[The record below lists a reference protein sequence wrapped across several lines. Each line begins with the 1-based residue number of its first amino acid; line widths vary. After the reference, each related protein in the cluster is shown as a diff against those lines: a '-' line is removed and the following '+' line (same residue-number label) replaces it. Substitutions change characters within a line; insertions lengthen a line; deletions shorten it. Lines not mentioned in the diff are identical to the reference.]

1 MVKNKVSETIT
12 ENIFRGYYGSS
23 EFIEKSAIPQKF
35 GFKSKKNTGKNGY
48 PDFFKY
54 LKNYVIIVEAK
65 AIDHLEAEKEV
76 QYYMEVNSI
85 KKEDKIGI
93 AVSGQDESQLKVS
106 YYIQFQGEKIEKLE
120 IKDKLLSISNINKIY
135 EKRKNGESTSDEEL
149 ITILKSLNR
158 KFHEGNKVRETD
170 RSLFFSGILIALTNN
185 NFRNIYRSISEPTQK
200 EVKYAKNSLLEA
212 HHMNEEMLKSISFQ
226 LASKINTLSKQ
237 FSWFDRF
244 SFIKNID
251 FSLDEYKKIIEQVET
266 KIFIPYENEEK
277 LDILGKAYKIFL
289 SRAGSA
295 ESKNIILTPDH
306 IRSLM
311 IKLGRLTVDDV
322 VLDTCT
328 GSGGFLMDSMEKLI
342 NLAKEDQD
350 KIERI
355 LESQL
360 IGIEN
365 DPILFSLACSNMF
378 LHGDG
383 RSNLIFRSSLI
394 GDTEENLIDPED
406 MGLLK
411 YISQMKPTKCFINP
425 PYESNLPISFAIQ
438 AINYIEANGKL
449 IVIMPTPTLTKNQN
463 GLTEVLLEKAK
474 LDFVIKMP
482 FNLFSEQKR
491 TVNTSIFGFTKT
503 PHKKDDKVLFYELED
518 DGFKSVQH
526 KGKIDKDGKWN
537 DIEVEII
544 DSINNLVEIPGVS
557 QLKKIF
563 DTKGDLKSYGY
574 DKPGETKHEFV
585 SLGSLFDIKSGTLA
599 SEKNDPDGDYD
610 FVTAAD
616 QWKKHSEYTHDTEAL
631 IYATKAG
638 GSLGKS
644 QYVNGKFIASNLCLV
659 LTRKPSINSEEYK
672 ELISKIDANPSLNKK
687 LNLETRQEEIL
698 KADRYPINLKF
709 YNWYFESIRKR
720 LVSNL
725 ADGTSK
731 LTINEQDLSN
741 YMIEYIS
748 IEEQN
753 KFVEEKVEPFEQ
765 SQRATIKAKEEL
777 VSALDFL

>member
-1 MVKNKVSETIT
+1 MTKNKVSETIT

-23 EFIEKSAIPQKF
+23 EFIEKSAIPPKF

-48 PDFFKY
+48 PDFFKC
-54 LKNYVIIVEAK
+54 LDNYVIIVEAK
-65 AIDHLEAEKEV
+65 AQNHLEAEKDV
-76 QYYMEVNSI
+76 QSYMEVNSI
-85 KKEDKIGI
+85 KNQDKIGI
-93 AVSGQDESQLKVS
+93 AVSGQNESQIKVS

-120 IKDKLLSISNINKIY
+120 IKDKLISIDNINKIY
-135 EKRKNGESTSDEEL
+135 EKRKNGEATSDEEL
-149 ITILKSLNR
+149 ITILKGLNK

-185 NFRNIYRSISEPTQK
+185 NFRNIYHSISKPTQN

-212 HHMNEEMLKSISFQ
+212 HHMNDQMLRAISLQ

-237 FSWFDRF
+237 FSWSDRF

-311 IKLGRLTVDDV
+311 IKLGRLAVDDV

-350 KIERI
+350 KIEKI
-355 LESQL
+355 LENQL

-394 GDTEENLIDPED
+394 GDAEENLIDSED

-411 YISQMKPTKCFINP
+411 YIQQMRPTKCFINP
-425 PYESNLPISFAIQ
+425 PYESNLPISFVLQ
-438 AINYIEANGKL
+438 AINYIESNGKL

-463 GLTEVLLEKAK
+463 GLTELLLEKAK

-526 KGKIDKDGKWN
+526 KGKIDKDGKWD

-544 DSINNLVEIPGVS
+544 DAVNNLVEIPGVS
-557 QLKKIF
+557 QLKRIF
-563 DTKGDLKSYGY
+563 DNQGKLKVYGY
-574 DKPGETKHEFV
+574 DKLEETRHEFV
-585 SLGSLFDIKSGTLA
+585 RLGSLFDIKTGTLA
-599 SEKNDPDGDYD
+599 SEKNDPEGDYD
-610 FVTAAD
+610 FITAAN

-631 IYATKAG
+631 IYAIKAA

-659 LTRKPSINSEEYK
+659 LTRKPSVDSEVYR
-672 ELISKIDANPSLNKK
+672 ELVGELDNDLTPKK
-687 LNLETRQEEIL
+687 RQDLKARQEEIQ
-698 KADRYPINLKF
+698 KADKYPINLKF

-731 LTINEQDLSN
+731 LTINELDLSN

-753 KFVEEKVEPFEQ
+753 KFVKEKVEPFEK
-765 SQRATIKAKEEL
+765 SQLAAIQAKKDL